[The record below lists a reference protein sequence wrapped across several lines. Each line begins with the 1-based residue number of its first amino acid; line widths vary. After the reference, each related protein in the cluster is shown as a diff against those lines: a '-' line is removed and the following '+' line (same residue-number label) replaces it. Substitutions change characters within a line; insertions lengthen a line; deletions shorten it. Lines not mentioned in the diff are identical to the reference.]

1 MNRTNTLFILLL
13 FAAVNVQFNDIQ
25 SQKAPT
31 NIRAGV
37 QQKWIDDFTWVQ
49 YGNMPLVI
57 SVPHGGGIAP
67 DSIANRACPGITTVT
82 DSYTIELAKA
92 IDSVF
97 MADYGSHPSLIIT
110 HLKRSKLDQNR
121 PLPEANCNNEQTV
134 AIWNRFHNSIDTA
147 LQLAVKQWP
156 QSLYIDLH
164 GHGHANQ
171 RLELGYLLTDDELRN
186 PATIL
191 PAKTSIASLIA
202 STKKSAE
209 DLLTGKNAFG
219 TIIAS
224 KGIPAVPSM
233 QDKAPNSTESYFD
246 GGYNTKRY
254 TSTSTYPNVFGWQ
267 IESNK
272 DVRFSATQRSVFA
285 KALAA
290 SVMEFYKV
298 NTQLIFKN

>member
-1 MNRTNTLFILLL
+1 MNRNYTLFFLLL
-13 FAAVNVQFNDIQ
+13 FAAANVQFNHIQ
-25 SQKAPT
+25 SQQSPT
-31 NIRAGV
+31 NKHAVV
-37 QQKWIDDFTWVQ
+37 QQQWVDGFTWVQ

-57 SVPHGGGIAP
+57 SVPHGGNIAP
-67 DSIANRACPGITTVT
+67 DSISTRACAGITTVT

-97 MADYGSHPSLIIT
+97 MSDYGMHPSLIIT

-147 LQLAVKQWP
+147 LQLAAKQWP

-191 PAKTSIASLIA
+191 PAKTSIAALIA
-202 STKKSAE
+202 SSKNTAE
-209 DLLTGKNAFG
+209 ALLTGKNAFG

-233 QDKAPNSTESYFD
+233 QDKAPTSTESYFD

-254 TSTSTYPNVFGWQ
+254 TSTTSYPNVFGWQ

-272 DVRFSATQRSVFA
+272 EVRFSATQRSVFA
-285 KALAA
+285 KALAQ
-290 SVMEFYKV
+290 SIIEFYKM
-298 NTQLIFKN
+298 NKIECFN

>member
-1 MNRTNTLFILLL
+1 MNRNYTLFFLLL
-13 FAAVNVQFNDIQ
+13 FAATNVQFSNFHSTKPSRLNSNSI
-25 SQKAPT
+25 K
-31 NIRAGV
+31 
-37 QQKWIDDFTWVQ
+37 QQWIDDFTWVQ

-57 SVPHGGGIAP
+57 SVPHGGTIAP
-67 DSIANRACPGITTVT
+67 DSIATRSCPGITTVT

-97 MADYGSHPSLIIT
+97 MADYGMHPSLVIT

-121 PLPEANCNNEQTV
+121 PLPEANCNNEKMV
-134 AIWNRFHNSIDTA
+134 AIWNRFHQSIDTA
-147 LQLAVKQWP
+147 LQMALQKSP
-156 QSLYIDLH
+156 QCLYIDLH

-186 PATIL
+186 PATII
-191 PAKTSIASLIA
+191 PSKTSIASLIA
-202 STKKSAE
+202 STKNTAE

-219 TIIAS
+219 SIIAS
-224 KGIPAVPSM
+224 KGFAAIPSI
-233 QDKAPNSTESYFD
+233 QDKAPLANELYFD

-272 DVRFSATQRSVFA
+272 DVRFTAAKRSAFA

-290 SVMEFYKV
+290 AIMEYYKM
-298 NTQLIFKN
+298 NTPLVF

>member
-1 MNRTNTLFILLL
+1 MNRFITIIAIIF
-13 FAAVNVQFNDIQ
+13 FAIINIQFNPIQ
-25 SQKAPT
+25 LKKPVQIIKSQ
-31 NIRAGV
+31 V
-37 QQKWIDDFTWVQ
+37 VQKWIDDFTWVQ

-57 SVPHGGGIAP
+57 SVPHGGTLAP
-67 DSIANRACPGITTVT
+67 DSIATRSCPGITTVT

-92 IDSVF
+92 IDSAF
-97 MADYGSHPSLIIT
+97 MADYGMHPSLIIT

-147 LQLAVKQWP
+147 LQLASKQWS

-171 RLELGYLLTDDELRN
+171 RLELGYLLSDDELRN

-191 PAKTSIASLIA
+191 PDKTSIASLIT
-202 STKKSAE
+202 STKMSAE
-209 DLLTGKNAFG
+209 DLLIGKKAFG
-219 TIIAS
+219 SIIAS
-224 KGIPAVPSM
+224 KGFAAIPSI
-233 QDKAPNSTESYFD
+233 QDKAPLANELYFD

-272 DVRFSATQRSVFA
+272 DVRFTATKRSAFA

-290 SVMEFYKV
+290 SIMEYYQL
-298 NTQLIFKN
+298 NTQLKFK

>member
-1 MNRTNTLFILLL
+1 MNKNLILFLLV
-13 FAAVNVQFNDIQ
+13 FFGVINIQFN
-25 SQKAPT
+25 PT
-31 NIRAGV
+31 ALKKSISSSSPPID
-37 QQKWIDDFTWVQ
+37 QKWIDDFTWVQ

-57 SVPHGGGIAP
+57 SVPHGGTIAP
-67 DSIANRACPGITTVT
+67 DSIATRACPGITTVT
-82 DSYTIELAKA
+82 DSYTIELAKT

-97 MADYGSHPSLIIT
+97 MADYGKHPSLIIT

-147 LQLAVKQWP
+147 LQLASKQWP
-156 QSLYIDLH
+156 QTLYIDLH

-202 STKKSAE
+202 STKMSAE
-209 DLLTGKNAFG
+209 ELLTGKNAFG

-233 QDKAPNSTESYFD
+233 QDKAPTSTESYFD

-272 DVRFSATQRSVFA
+272 EVRFSATQRSVFA

-290 SVMEFYKV
+290 AVMEYYKM
-298 NTQLIFKN
+298 NTQLTF

>member
-1 MNRTNTLFILLL
+1 MNRTYTLFFLLL
-13 FAAVNVQFNDIQ
+13 FAAVNVEFNQIQ
-25 SQKAPT
+25 SQQVP
-31 NIRAGV
+31 NRMLAGV
-37 QQKWIDDFTWVQ
+37 QQKWVDDFTWVQ

-67 DSIANRACPGITTVT
+67 DSIATRACPGITTVT

-97 MADYGSHPSLIIT
+97 MADYKMHPSLVIT
-110 HLKRSKLDQNR
+110 YLKRSKLDQNR

-147 LQLAVKQWP
+147 LQLTSKQWP

-202 STKKSAE
+202 STKMSAE

-219 TIIAS
+219 TIIAA

-233 QDKAPNSTESYFD
+233 QDKAPTATESYFD

-254 TSTSTYPNVFGWQ
+254 TSTSTYSNVFGWQ

-272 DVRFSATQRSVFA
+272 DVRFSASQRSIYA
-285 KALAA
+285 KALAGA
-290 SVMEFYKV
+290 VMEYYKL
-298 NTQLIFKN
+298 NTQITF

>member
-1 MNRTNTLFILLL
+1 MNRTYTLFFLLL
-13 FAAVNVQFNDIQ
+13 FAAGNVQFNNIQ
-25 SQKAPT
+25 LPQIPA
-31 NIRAGV
+31 NIHTGV

-57 SVPHGGGIAP
+57 SVPHGGTIAP
-67 DSIANRACPGITTVT
+67 DSITTRACPGITTVT

-97 MADYGSHPSLIIT
+97 MADYGKHPSLIVT

-147 LQLAVKQWP
+147 LQLASKQWP
-156 QSLYIDLH
+156 QTLYIDLH

-191 PAKTSIASLIA
+191 PAKTSIASLIT
-202 STKKSAE
+202 STKNSAE
-209 DLLTGKNAFG
+209 DLLIGKNAFG

-224 KGIPAVPSM
+224 KGFPAVPSM
-233 QDKAPNSTESYFD
+233 QDKAPIATESYFD

-254 TSTSTYPNVFGWQ
+254 TSTSTYQNVFGWQ

-272 DVRFSATQRSVFA
+272 EVRFTAAKRSAFA

-290 SVMEFYKV
+290 AIMEYYQL
-298 NTQLIFKN
+298 NTQLKIHQ

>member
-1 MNRTNTLFILLL
+1 MNRNLLL
-13 FAAVNVQFNDIQ
+13 FGVIIFGVINIQFNPIHLKKKVSNIN
-25 SQKAPT
+25 SQLT
-31 NIRAGV
+31 
-37 QQKWIDDFTWVQ
+37 QKWIDDFTWVQ

-57 SVPHGGGIAP
+57 SVPHGGNIAP
-67 DSIANRACPGITTVT
+67 DSIATRTCPGITTVT

-97 MADYGSHPSLIIT
+97 MADYGLHPSLIIT

-121 PLPEANCNNEQTV
+121 PLPEANCNKEQTV
-134 AIWNRFHNSIDTA
+134 DIWNRFHNSIDTA
-147 LQLAVKQWP
+147 LQLASKQWS

-164 GHGHANQ
+164 GHGHSNQ
-171 RLELGYLLTDDELRN
+171 RLELGYLLSDDELRN

-202 STKKSAE
+202 SSKKSVE
-209 DLLTGKNAFG
+209 DLLIGKNAFG

-233 QDKAPNSTESYFD
+233 QDKAPTATESYFD

-272 DVRFSATQRSVFA
+272 DVRFSATQRSLFA

-290 SVMEFYKV
+290 SVMEYYKA
-298 NTQLIFKN
+298 NTQITF